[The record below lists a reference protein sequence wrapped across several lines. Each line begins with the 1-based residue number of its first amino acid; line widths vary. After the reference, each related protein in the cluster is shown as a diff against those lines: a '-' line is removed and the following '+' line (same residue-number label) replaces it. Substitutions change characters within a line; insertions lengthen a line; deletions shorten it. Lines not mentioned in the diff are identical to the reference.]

1 MTITAAP
8 RVDAPGFREH
18 AGWALPSDTLEFV
31 ERGGWMQP
39 LRELSA
45 LITPRT

>member
-1 MTITAAP
+1 MSVTAAP

-18 AGWALPSDTLEFV
+18 ADWALPSDTLEFV
-31 ERGGWMQP
+31 DRSGRLQP